1 MMCWCG
7 RKLLV
12 TFCRVSLWIWLCRS
26 FFSSTSLA
34 SSSLSSSFSC
44 LMIRSLSAGLLFYIQ
59 QSTAARYKKIN
70 KKKKKWN
77 PFRLLNIPWFLWVL
91 NPPLTTQ
98 CNISEVQ
105 TCTPSTKIYKS
116 SQLSE
121 SRALSSNARFL
132 TLVSHHEQVRVQLF
146 KVAEPVHRWTR
157 GVIIWQND
165 DVIIFRGWRALLSFY
180 TPGPKKKK
188 NVNNSI

>member
-59 QSTAARYKKIN
+59 QSTAALTPRTLQKKI
-70 KKKKKWN
+70 KKWN

-105 TCTPSTKIYKS
+105 TCIPSTKIYKS

-180 TPGPKKKK
+180 TPGQK
-188 NVNNSI
+188 NKTKQKC

>member
-1 MMCWCG
+1 MWA
-7 RKLLV
+7 KAASYLLQSV
-12 TFCRVSLWIWLCRS
+12 PLN
-26 FFSSTSLA
+26 LA
-34 SSSLSSSFSC
+34 LPQF
-44 LMIRSLSAGLLFYIQ
+44 LQQHELGLL
-59 QSTAARYKKIN
+59 QSQLLLQLLNDTLPLSWAALLHSTEHSGTLQKNKF

-180 TPGPKKKK
+180 TPGQK
-188 NVNNSI
+188 